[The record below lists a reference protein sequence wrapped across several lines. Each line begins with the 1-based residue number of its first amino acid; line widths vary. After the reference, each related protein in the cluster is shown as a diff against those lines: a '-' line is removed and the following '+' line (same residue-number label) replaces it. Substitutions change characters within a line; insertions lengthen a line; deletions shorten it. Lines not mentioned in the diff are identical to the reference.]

1 MKTGK
6 TLVELATE
14 VQRRAENK
22 KDLVANTKNLDMVV
36 NSEDKIALA
45 VGGSHIFDVNSIAH
59 AQIGAHTEIPKAYYD
74 KMLTA
79 APRLLTTNVNEWF
92 DRYPA
97 PRMIRTLDGHA
108 RAFLSDKFA
117 PDMENEDLA
126 EAVLPVLMDMN
137 LEVASCEITD
147 RRLYIKA
154 VDKSV
159 SRELAKTGAFFG
171 DGGHTIV
178 RVAFPAITISNSEVG
193 HGALS
198 IQGGVYDAGCSNL
211 SFFGERSM
219 RRAHVGQKQTIAE
232 GELYAMLSD
241 KSKRLNS
248 AAMWSTVRGVFER
261 AQFDALVDKI
271 EGTHADKITGDV
283 VKVVELS
290 SRRLGLLETEGK
302 SVLDHLIRGGDISR
316 FGLYNSRNGG
326 QNFARIDGGLAVEM
340 LDFGKPSAGSGYPTL
355 FAIGTQGAVRG
366 VFRSDDRGR
375 SWIRVNDDRHE
386 YGRRYRAIAGDPR
399 VFGRVYVAT
408 DGRGVVYGEPA

>member
-6 TLVELATE
+6 TLVQLATE
-14 VQRRAENK
+14 IQRRAENK
-22 KDLVANTKNLDMVV
+22 KDLVANTKNL
-36 NSEDKIALA
+36 A
-45 VGGSHIFDVNSIAH
+45 VGVNAEGKVALSVGNAHVYDINSIAH

-74 KMLTA
+74 KMLA
-79 APRLLTTNVNEWF
+79 VAPTLLATNVNEWF

-97 PRMIRTLDGHA
+97 ARMVRTLDGNA

-137 LEVASCEITD
+137 LEIASCEITD

-154 VDKSV
+154 VDKTV

-198 IQGGVYDAGCSNL
+198 IQGGVYDGGCSNL

-241 KSKRLNS
+241 KSKRLNN
-248 AAMWSTVRGVFER
+248 AAMWSTVRDVVRGVFER

-271 EGTHADKITGDV
+271 EGTHADKIIGDV

-290 SRRLGLLETEGK
+290 SRKLGLLETEGK

-316 FGLYNSRNGG
+316 FGLYNAITRMSSDVESYDR
-326 QNFARIDGGLAVEM
+326 ATELERIGAQIIELPRADWKVLAE
-340 LDFGKPSAGSGYPTL
+340 A
-355 FAIGTQGAVRG
+355 A
-366 VFRSDDRGR
+366 
-375 SWIRVNDDRHE
+375 
-386 YGRRYRAIAGDPR
+386 
-399 VFGRVYVAT
+399 
-408 DGRGVVYGEPA
+408 

>member
-14 VQRRAENK
+14 IQRRANGK
-22 KDLVANTKNLDMVV
+22 ADLVASTKNISLDTTTAGAVTTVGM
-36 NSEDKIALA
+36 A
-45 VGGSHIFDVNSIAH
+45 VGDRAFGVNDIAH
-59 AQIGAHTEIPKAYYD
+59 GQIAGHTEIPKAYYD
-74 KMLTA
+74 RMKA
-79 APRLLTTNVNEWF
+79 QAPALLATNVNEWF
-92 DRYPA
+92 ARFPT
-97 PRMIRTLDGHA
+97 PRMVRTLDGNA

-137 LEVASCEITD
+137 LEVASCEVTD

-154 VDKSV
+154 VDKTV
-159 SRELAKTGAFFG
+159 SRELAKHGAFFG

-193 HGALS
+193 MGALS
-198 IQGGVYDAGCSNL
+198 IQGGVYDGGCSNL

-219 RRAHVGQKQTIAE
+219 RRAHVGQKHTVAE

-248 AAMWSTVRGVFER
+248 AAMWSTVRDVVRGVFER

-271 EGTHADKITGDV
+271 EGTYQDKITGDV

-290 SRRLGLLETEGK
+290 TRRLGLLENEGK
-302 SVLDHLIRGGDISR
+302 SVLDHLIKGGDISR
-316 FGLYNSRNGG
+316 FGLYNAITRMSADVESYDR
-326 QNFARIDGGLAVEM
+326 ATELERIGAQVIELPKADWKVLAE
-340 LDFGKPSAGSGYPTL
+340 A
-355 FAIGTQGAVRG
+355 A
-366 VFRSDDRGR
+366 
-375 SWIRVNDDRHE
+375 
-386 YGRRYRAIAGDPR
+386 
-399 VFGRVYVAT
+399 
-408 DGRGVVYGEPA
+408 